1 MKKTTKEKKIYIGGA
16 SGFWGDSQIAMPQLL
31 TAPELD
37 YIVFDYL
44 AETTMSILQRARLK
58 DPDLG
63 YATDFVTVAVNPNL
77 KTLMN
82 RGITLVS
89 NAGGLNPEKCK
100 EMILSL
106 AKEQGL
112 SPKIAV
118 VTGDDVSN
126 LKSDFKPFDSHGQA
140 RDSVTED
147 TLNSVL
153 SANAYLGAVA
163 IVEAL
168 KSNPDI
174 VVVGRCVDS
183 ALLVAIAAHE
193 FGWSFSDYDRL
204 AQASLAGHL
213 IECGPQTTGG
223 LFTDWETV
231 PDWSNIGYPIVAMNE
246 RGDFQLS
253 KAPDTGGLIT
263 PATVAEQLLYEIG
276 DPSAYLLPDVI
287 CDFRNVKIEQIEP
300 DKVTVTGAKG
310 RAPTNDY
317 KVTVTYQDGYHL
329 VIMMAI
335 RGQRALSKAKRTAE
349 TLLSRTRKQI
359 LDNGY
364 EDYSSTLVEYLG
376 AEALYGPHARV
387 TESREIV
394 LRIAVRHKEKKA
406 LVFLQKESASAGVSM
421 GPGTRSHFGGRSGVQ
436 SVIRTASYLLGKDKV
451 PVRMQTDAD
460 TSFTEIRVPLSD
472 KNTDGIMASDPAST
486 EAQEAVKNIAQ
497 GQETILVPLSR
508 VAYARS
514 GDKGDSVNIG
524 VIARTPALFPL
535 LLSQVTSAR
544 VYEYFSHL
552 VHGDIDRF
560 ELPGTH
566 AINFLMTEALGG
578 GGSCSLSSDPLGKSY
593 AQMLLDLE
601 IDCPPGLL
609 PG

>member
-1 MKKTTKEKKIYIGGA
+1 
-16 SGFWGDSQIAMPQLL
+16 
-31 TAPELD
+31 
-37 YIVFDYL
+37 
-44 AETTMSILQRARLK
+44 
-58 DPDLG
+58 
-63 YATDFVTVAVNPNL
+63 
-77 KTLMN
+77 MN

-310 RAPTNDY
+310 ERRP
-317 KVTVTYQDGYHL
+317 
-329 VIMMAI
+329 
-335 RGQRALSKAKRTAE
+335 
-349 TLLSRTRKQI
+349 
-359 LDNGY
+359 
-364 EDYSSTLVEYLG
+364 
-376 AEALYGPHARV
+376 
-387 TESREIV
+387 
-394 LRIAVRHKEKKA
+394 
-406 LVFLQKESASAGVSM
+406 
-421 GPGTRSHFGGRSGVQ
+421 
-436 SVIRTASYLLGKDKV
+436 
-451 PVRMQTDAD
+451 
-460 TSFTEIRVPLSD
+460 
-472 KNTDGIMASDPAST
+472 
-486 EAQEAVKNIAQ
+486 
-497 GQETILVPLSR
+497 
-508 VAYARS
+508 
-514 GDKGDSVNIG
+514 
-524 VIARTPALFPL
+524 
-535 LLSQVTSAR
+535 
-544 VYEYFSHL
+544 
-552 VHGDIDRF
+552 
-560 ELPGTH
+560 
-566 AINFLMTEALGG
+566 MTT
-578 GGSCSLSSDPLGKSY
+578 KS
-593 AQMLLDLE
+593 
-601 IDCPPGLL
+601 P
-609 PG
+609 